1 MITFR
6 ELTSVFYPLP
16 ALACWQ
22 DEGQPFVISI
32 ACWAWVV
39 EIRFG

>member
-16 ALACWQ
+16 ALACW
-22 DEGQPFVISI
+22 
-32 ACWAWVV
+32 AWVV